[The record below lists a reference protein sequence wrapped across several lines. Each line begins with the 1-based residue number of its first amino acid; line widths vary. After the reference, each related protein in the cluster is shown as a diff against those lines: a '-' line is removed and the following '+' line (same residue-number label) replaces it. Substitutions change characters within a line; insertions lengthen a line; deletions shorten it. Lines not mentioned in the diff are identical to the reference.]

1 MKDYEVPEKFEATK
15 EEEEEEKEEDDAS
28 IQVA

>member
-1 MKDYEVPEKFEATK
+1 MKDYEVLEKFEATK
-15 EEEEEEKEEDDAS
+15 EEEEEEEEDDAS